1 MRRSTGMLL
10 LPALVL
16 LACTDT
22 PPTANPMDELT
33 LSSATDNPCPT
44 CAFGP
49 RTFVRHPGME
59 RIRVTFVPPYGPNRQ
74 LHPRGRG

>member
-33 LSSATDNPCPT
+33 LSSAADNPCPT

-49 RTFVRHPGME
+49 RTFLPAARA
-59 RIRVTFVPPYGPNRQ
+59 
-74 LHPRGRG
+74 